1 MNVEKNN
8 QQIIEI
14 NKLLGK
20 LIGVNDLRIKK
31 NENEYIFRTQLKKL
45 AAQGYVRTHALFMNL
60 LFEFF
65 EKGEAQNYTM
75 HELEEQL
82 PWLWDKTNE
91 YLHSLEEDGL
101 LSFSRNSSGE
111 KICTLNIATS
121 NKKSSQI
128 INLITHYRNK
138 HILNNEGQKEIF
150 RKYSYYH
157 KKMQLIHKQNKRLE
171 QSIKNIKPVSEKAL
185 TSFIEDIVVL
195 AASSNGLAFKKQLL
209 ELIKQDPLLL
219 KAIKRRI

>member
-1 MNVEKNN
+1 MNGEKLD

-20 LIGVNDLRIKK
+20 LIGVNDKRIRKK
-31 NENEYIFRTQLKKL
+31 ENELIFRIQLKKL

-101 LSFSRNSSGE
+101 LSLSRNSSGE
-111 KICTLNIATS
+111 KICALNIAS

-138 HILNNEGQKEIF
+138 HILNNEDQKEIF
-150 RKYSYYH
+150 RKYSYYY
-157 KKMQLIHKQNKRLE
+157 KKMQLIYKQNKRLE
-171 QSIKNIKPVSEKAL
+171 QSMKNIKPVSEKTPCFL
-185 TSFIEDIVVL
+185 KQSRGGFDFGYY
-195 AASSNGLAFKKQLL
+195 GL
-209 ELIKQDPLLL
+209 
-219 KAIKRRI
+219 